1 MGLKEDEEEI
11 FVEYQKMCQKW
22 QFAKIDILQK
32 KNITMKVAWYESM
45 WKDFDSSSGTG

>member
-32 KNITMKVAWYESM
+32 KYYNEGSLIWEYVKRLWL
-45 WKDFDSSSGTG
+45 